1 MPFIQLI
8 IVLDEGNTDVM
19 RRKDREIVDK
29 KVMVSIIEKAIICR
43 VAMCWQDEPY
53 VIPMNFGYRDNYIYL
68 HSAGEGR
75 KLDIL
80 RNNDKVCIEFDVDV
94 GLVQSQKA
102 CNTEMKYKS
111 VLAFGKAV
119 ILKDIVEKKKALDII
134 MHHYYN
140 HDSLS
145 VFHYPEDTLEK
156 VIIIKVKVEK
166 ITGKESL

>member
-1 MPFIQLI
+1 
-8 IVLDEGNTDVM
+8 M

-68 HSAGEGR
+68 HSAREGR

-94 GLVQSQKA
+94 ELVQSQEA

-119 ILKDIVEKKKALDII
+119 ILKDIAEKKKALDII
-134 MHHYYN
+134 MRHYYDHN
-140 HDSLS
+140 SPS
-145 VFHYPEDTLEK
+145 AFHYPEDALEK

-166 ITGKESL
+166 ITGKKC

>member
-8 IVLDEGNTDVM
+8 IVLDEGNTGVM

-53 VIPMNFGYRDNYIYL
+53 VIPMNFGYRDNYIFL

-94 GLVQSQKA
+94 ELVQSQEA
-102 CNTEMKYKS
+102 CKTEMKYKS

-119 ILKDIVEKKKALDII
+119 ILKDIVEKKKALDVI

-166 ITGKESL
+166 ITGKGSL

>member
-1 MPFIQLI
+1 
-8 IVLDEGNTDVM
+8 M
-19 RRKDREIVDK
+19 RRKDREIVDE
-29 KVMVSIIEKAIICR
+29 KVMISIIEKAIICR

-53 VIPMNFGYRDNYIYL
+53 MIPMNFGYQENYIYL
-68 HSAGEGR
+68 HSAREGR

-80 RNNDKVCIEFDVDV
+80 RNNDKVCIEFDADV
-94 GLVQSQKA
+94 ELVQSQKA

-145 VFHYPEDTLEK
+145 VFHYPEDALEK
-156 VIIIKVKVEK
+156 TIIIKVKVEEM
-166 ITGKESL
+166 TGKESL

>member
-1 MPFIQLI
+1 LPFIQLI
-8 IVLDEGNTDVM
+8 IVLDEGNTGVM

-53 VIPMNFGYRDNYIYL
+53 VIPMNFGYRDNYIFL

-80 RNNDKVCIEFDVDV
+80 RNNDKVCIEFDADV
-94 GLVQSQKA
+94 ELVQSRKA

-111 VLAFGKAV
+111 VLVFGTAV
-119 ILKDIVEKKKALDII
+119 VLKDIAEKKRALDII

-166 ITGKESL
+166 MTGKESL

>member
-1 MPFIQLI
+1 
-8 IVLDEGNTDVM
+8 M
-19 RRKDREIVDK
+19 RRKDKEIVDEE
-29 KVMVSIIEKAIICR
+29 VMVSIIEKAIICR

-80 RNNDKVCIEFDVDV
+80 RNNDKVCIES
-94 GLVQSQKA
+94 GLGDFFLFVKEA
-102 CNTEMKYKS
+102 CNTNMKYKS

-119 ILKDIVEKKKALDII
+119 ILKDISEKKRALDII
-134 MHHYYN
+134 MHHYYY

-145 VFHYPEDTLEK
+145 VFHYPKNTLGK

-166 ITGKESL
+166 MTGKKSL

>member
-1 MPFIQLI
+1 
-8 IVLDEGNTDVM
+8 M
-19 RRKDREIVDK
+19 RRKDREIVDE
-29 KVMVSIIEKAIICR
+29 KVMRSIIEKAIICR
-43 VAMCWQDEPY
+43 VGMCWQDEPY
-53 VIPMNFGYRDNYIYL
+53 VIPMNFGYWDNYIFL

-80 RNNDKVCIEFDVDV
+80 RNNNKVCIEFDADV
-94 GLVQSQKA
+94 ELVQSQKA

-145 VFHYPEDTLEK
+145 AFHYPEDALEK
-156 VIIIKVKVEK
+156 VIIIKVRVEEM
-166 ITGKESL
+166 TGKESL

>member
-1 MPFIQLI
+1 
-8 IVLDEGNTDVM
+8 M

-43 VAMCWQDEPY
+43 VAMCWQDKPY
-53 VIPMNFGYRDNYIYL
+53 VIPMNFGYQDNYIYL

-80 RNNDKVCIEFDVDV
+80 RNNEKVCIEFDVDV
-94 GLVQSQKA
+94 ELVQSQKA

-111 VLAFGKAV
+111 VLTFGKAV
-119 ILKDIVEKKKALDII
+119 ILKDIAEKKEALDII
-134 MHHYYN
+134 MHHYCN
-140 HDSLS
+140 HDFLS
-145 VFHYPEDTLEK
+145 AFHYSGEALEK

-166 ITGKESL
+166 MTGKES

>member
-1 MPFIQLI
+1 
-8 IVLDEGNTDVM
+8 M
-19 RRKDREIVDK
+19 RRKDKEIVDEK
-29 KVMVSIIEKAIICR
+29 GMVSIIEKTIICR

-80 RNNDKVCIEFDVDV
+80 CNNDKVCIEFDVNV
-94 GLVQSQKA
+94 EMVQSQKA
-102 CNTEMKYKS
+102 CNTNMKYKS

-119 ILKDIVEKKKALDII
+119 ILKDIAEKKRALDII
-134 MHHYYN
+134 MHHYYY

-145 VFHYPEDTLEK
+145 VFHYPEDALEK
-156 VIIIKVKVEK
+156 VIIIKVKVENM
-166 ITGKESL
+166 TGKESL

>member
-1 MPFIQLI
+1 LPFIQLI
-8 IVLDEGNTDVM
+8 IVLDEGNTGVM
-19 RRKDREIVDK
+19 RRKDREIIDK

-53 VIPMNFGYRDNYIYL
+53 VIPMNFGYRDNYIFL

-80 RNNDKVCIEFDVDV
+80 RNNDKVCIEFDADV
-94 GLVQSQKA
+94 ELVQSRKA

-111 VLAFGKAV
+111 VLVFGTAV
-119 ILKDIVEKKKALDII
+119 VLKDIAEKKRALDII

-140 HDSLS
+140 HNSLS
-145 VFHYPEDTLEK
+145 AFHYPEDALEK
-156 VIIIKVKVEK
+156 IIIIKVKVEK

>member
-1 MPFIQLI
+1 
-8 IVLDEGNTDVM
+8 M
-19 RRKDREIVDK
+19 RRKDKEIVDK
-29 KVMVSIIEKAIICR
+29 KVMVSIIEKVIICR

-94 GLVQSQKA
+94 ELVQSQEA
-102 CNTEMKYKS
+102 CKTSMKYKS

-119 ILKDIVEKKKALDII
+119 TLKDIAEKKRALDII
-134 MHHYYN
+134 MHHYY
-140 HDSLS
+140 HHSLAA
-145 VFHYPEDTLEK
+145 FHYPEDALEK
-156 VIIIKVKVEK
+156 IIIIKVKVNQ

>member
-1 MPFIQLI
+1 
-8 IVLDEGNTDVM
+8 M
-19 RRKDREIVDK
+19 RRKDREIVDE
-29 KVMVSIIEKAIICR
+29 KVMRSIIEKAIICR

-53 VIPMNFGYRDNYIYL
+53 MIPMNFGYQDNYIYL
-68 HSAGEGR
+68 HSAKEGR

-80 RNNDKVCIEFDVDV
+80 RNNNKVCIEFDADV
-94 GLVQSQKA
+94 ELVQSQKA

-140 HDSLS
+140 HGSLS
-145 VFHYPEDTLEK
+145 AFHYPEDALEK
-156 VIIIKVKVEK
+156 VIIIKVRVKEM
-166 ITGKESL
+166 TGKESL

>member
-166 ITGKESL
+166 ITGKGSL